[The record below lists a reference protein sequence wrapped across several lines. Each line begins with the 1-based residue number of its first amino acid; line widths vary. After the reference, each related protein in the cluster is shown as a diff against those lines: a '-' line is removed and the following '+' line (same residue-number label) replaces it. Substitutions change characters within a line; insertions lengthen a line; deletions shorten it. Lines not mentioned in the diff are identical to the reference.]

1 MIRHFAFLAIL
12 LGGAAFGQV
21 TSPSISKVHRPLVI
35 EHETGAK
42 VQAIFAKV
50 VSGAVVWESLAD
62 EHFVRRDSET
72 IMVAPVGEY
81 VITTG
86 DSKIVRI
93 VSDGTPGPGP
103 PDPQPKPEPKPEP
116 NPQPEPSPDKLNIKW
131 VIWLEEQSDRS
142 AHTDETQTMLDPE
155 LWSTIKDMGAQ
166 IRLYDDDQPNAAPFK
181 KIAADKLPA
190 MILMEAE
197 DRYLVFPAPKSSDEA
212 EALIRRHAVR

>member
-1 MIRHFAFLAIL
+1 MIRHFALLAIL

-35 EHETGAK
+35 EHESGAK

-50 VSGAVVWESLAD
+50 AGGAVVWESLAD
-62 EHFVRRDSET
+62 EHFVRRGTET

-93 VSDGTPGPGP
+93 VSDGTPGPAP
-103 PDPQPKPEPKPEP
+103 PDPQPEPKPDP
-116 NPQPEPSPDKLNIKW
+116 KPDPQPEPAPDKLNIKW
-131 VIWLEEQSDRS
+131 VIWVEEQSDRS
-142 AHTDETQTMLDPE
+142 EHTEETQTMLDPE

-166 IRLYDDDQPNAAPFK
+166 IRLYDDDQAGAAAFS
-181 KIAADKLPA
+181 KIADGKLPA
-190 MILMEAE
+190 MILMESE
-197 DRYLVFPAPKSSDEA
+197 SRYIVFPAPKSSDEA